1 MARNLKE
8 CVDCGNQLSPMAKK
22 CGNPQCCS
30 EDPFGKARFD
40 KKMKR
45 LVGVIMIVGAV
56 SFYVY
61 KFGLTNPIE
70 IFTHPLQQSIQ

>member
-1 MARNLKE
+1 MVKNMRE

-30 EDPFGKARFD
+30 EDPFGKERFE

-45 LVGVIMIVGAV
+45 LVGMVMIVGAV

-61 KFGLTNPIE
+61 KFGLVNPIE
-70 IFTHPLQQSIQ
+70 IFAHPFQQKIQ